1 MLSRASHH
9 VRRPGL
15 AYRRIVVPLVGGES
29 ETSVALAAE
38 LASEQG
44 ASIIAVVV
52 IELPAVWWNQLSR
65 EQEQHAKGTLMPTY
79 IRDAEALD
87 VQRLIEEAR
96 AIAGSYGVR
105 VRGRV
110 IRARRSGQA
119 IVSEIEAQEAD
130 LVVLRTT
137 PGRPTRLFGN
147 TAEYVL
153 KHASC
158 RVLVDAPSSRA

>member
-1 MLSRASHH
+1 

-15 AYRRIVVPLVGGES
+15 AYRRIVVPLVAGES
-29 ETSVALAAE
+29 EASVALAAE

-52 IELPAVWWNQLSR
+52 IELPAELP
-65 EQEQHAKGTLMPTY
+65 L
-79 IRDAEALD
+79 EAHMLEEEA
-87 VQRLIEEAR
+87 QARRLVEEAR

-110 IRARRSGQA
+110 VRARRSGQA
-119 IVSEIEAQEAD
+119 IVAEIEAQQAD

-137 PGRPTRLFGN
+137 PGRRTRLFGH

-153 KHASC
+153 THASC
-158 RVLVDAPSSRA
+158 RVLVDAPSSQA

>member
-1 MLSRASHH
+1 MLLRASRP
-9 VRRPGL
+9 VRPRGL
-15 AYRRIVVPLVGGES
+15 AYRRIVVPLVGRDS

-52 IELPAVWWNQLSR
+52 IELPAELP
-65 EQEQHAKGTLMPTY
+65 L
-79 IRDAEALD
+79 EAHMLEEEA
-87 VQRLIEEAR
+87 QARRLIEEAR

-110 IRARRSGQA
+110 
-119 IVSEIEAQEAD
+119 V

-137 PGRPTRLFGN
+137 PGRRTRLFGN

-153 KHASC
+153 MHASC

>member
-1 MLSRASHH
+1 MRASHP

-15 AYRRIVVPLVGGES
+15 AYRRIVVPLVEGES
-29 ETSVALAAE
+29 EMSVALAAE

-52 IELPAVWWNQLSR
+52 IELPAELP
-65 EQEQHAKGTLMPTY
+65 L
-79 IRDAEALD
+79 EAHMLEEEA
-87 VQRLIEEAR
+87 QARRLVEEAR

-110 IRARRSGQA
+110 VRARRSGQA
-119 IVSEIEAQEAD
+119 IVAEIEAQRAD

-137 PGRPTRLFGN
+137 PGRRTRLFGN

-158 RVLVDAPSSRA
+158 RVLVDAPSSQA

>member
-1 MLSRASHH
+1 MRASHP

-15 AYRRIVVPLVGGES
+15 AYRRIVVPLVGAES

-52 IELPAVWWNQLSR
+52 IELPAELP
-65 EQEQHAKGTLMPTY
+65 L
-79 IRDAEALD
+79 EAHMLEEEA
-87 VQRLIEEAR
+87 QARRLIEEAR

-110 IRARRSGQA
+110 VRARRSGQA
-119 IVSEIEAQEAD
+119 IVAEIEAQEAD

-137 PGRPTRLFGN
+137 PGRRTRLFGN

-153 KHASC
+153 RHASC
-158 RVLVDAPSSRA
+158 RVLVDAPSSQA

>member
-1 MLSRASHH
+1 M
-9 VRRPGL
+9 RRPGL
-15 AYRRIVVPLVGGES
+15 VYRRIVVPLVGGES

-52 IELPAVWWNQLSR
+52 IELPAELP
-65 EQEQHAKGTLMPTY
+65 L
-79 IRDAEALD
+79 EAHMLEEE
-87 VQRLIEEAR
+87 VQARRLIEEAR

-119 IVSEIEAQEAD
+119 IVAEIEAQEAD

-158 RVLVDAPSSRA
+158 RVLVDAPSSQA

>member
-1 MLSRASHH
+1 LRASHP
-9 VRRPGL
+9 VRRPGI
-15 AYRRIVVPLVGGES
+15 AYRRIVVPLVDGES

-52 IELPAVWWNQLSR
+52 IELPAELPLESHML
-65 EQEQHAKGTLMPTY
+65 EE
-79 IRDAEALD
+79 EAQARGL
-87 VQRLIEEAR
+87 VEEAR

-110 IRARRSGQA
+110 VRARRSGQA
-119 IVSEIEAQEAD
+119 IVAEIEAQEAD

-137 PGRPTRLFGN
+137 PGRRTRLFGN

-153 KHASC
+153 MHASC

>member
-1 MLSRASHH
+1 MLLRVSHP
-9 VRRPGL
+9 VRRPGV

-52 IELPAVWWNQLSR
+52 IELPAELP
-65 EQEQHAKGTLMPTY
+65 L
-79 IRDAEALD
+79 EAHMLEEEA
-87 VQRLIEEAR
+87 QARRLVEEAR

-110 IRARRSGQA
+110 VRARRSGQA
-119 IVSEIEAQEAD
+119 IVAEIEAQQAD

-137 PGRPTRLFGN
+137 PGRRTRLFGN

-158 RVLVDAPSSRA
+158 RVLVDAPSSQA

>member
-52 IELPAVWWNQLSR
+52 IELPAELP
-65 EQEQHAKGTLMPTY
+65 L
-79 IRDAEALD
+79 EAHMLEEE
-87 VQRLIEEAR
+87 VQARRLIEEAR

-119 IVSEIEAQEAD
+119 IVAEIEAQEAD

-137 PGRPTRLFGN
+137 AGRRTRLFGN

-158 RVLVDAPSSRA
+158 RVLVDAPSSQA

>member
-52 IELPAVWWNQLSR
+52 IELPAELP
-65 EQEQHAKGTLMPTY
+65 L
-79 IRDAEALD
+79 EAHMLEEE
-87 VQRLIEEAR
+87 VQARRLIEEAR

-119 IVSEIEAQEAD
+119 IVAEIEAQEAD

-158 RVLVDAPSSRA
+158 RVLVDAPSSQA

>member
-52 IELPAVWWNQLSR
+52 IELPAELP
-65 EQEQHAKGTLMPTY
+65 L
-79 IRDAEALD
+79 EAHMLEEE
-87 VQRLIEEAR
+87 VQARRLIEEAR

-119 IVSEIEAQEAD
+119 IVAEIEAQEAD

>member
-1 MLSRASHH
+1 MLSRAAHP
-9 VRRPGL
+9 VRPPGL
-15 AYRRIVVPLVGGES
+15 GYRRIVVPLGGGDS

-52 IELPAVWWNQLSR
+52 IELPAELP
-65 EQEQHAKGTLMPTY
+65 L
-79 IRDAEALD
+79 EAHMLD
-87 VQRLIEEAR
+87 EEARARRLIEEAR
-96 AIAGSYGVR
+96 DIAGSYGVR

-110 IRARRSGQA
+110 IRARRSGEA
-119 IVSEIEAQEAD
+119 IVAEIEAQEAD

-137 PGRPTRLFGN
+137 PGRRTRLFGD

-158 RVLVDAPSSRA
+158 RVLVDAPSSQA

>member
-1 MLSRASHH
+1 M
-9 VRRPGL
+9 RRPGV

-44 ASIIAVVV
+44 AAIIAVVV
-52 IELPAVWWNQLSR
+52 IELPAELP
-65 EQEQHAKGTLMPTY
+65 L
-79 IRDAEALD
+79 EAHMLD
-87 VQRLIEEAR
+87 EEAQARRLIEQAR

-110 IRARRSGQA
+110 VRARRSGQA
-119 IVSEIEAQEAD
+119 IVAEIEAQQAD

-137 PGRPTRLFGN
+137 TGRRTRLFGN

-153 KHASC
+153 THASC
-158 RVLVDAPSSRA
+158 RVLVDAPSSQA

>member
-1 MLSRASHH
+1 

-52 IELPAVWWNQLSR
+52 IELPVELP
-65 EQEQHAKGTLMPTY
+65 L
-79 IRDAEALD
+79 EAHMLD
-87 VQRLIEEAR
+87 EEAQARRLIEEAR

-105 VRGRV
+105 LRGRV
-110 IRARRSGQA
+110 VRARRSGQA
-119 IVSEIEAQEAD
+119 IVAEIEAQEAD

-137 PGRPTRLFGN
+137 PERRTRLFGN

-153 KHASC
+153 RHASC
-158 RVLVDAPSSRA
+158 RVLVDAPSSQA